1 MTMGIRRRTLRGM
14 AAAMLCAAAAASVQA
29 GVESAADPAGA
40 ASVQAEYEQVVTAC
54 RKLPPDRDRMCV
66 EEAKKKYGELLRSRS

>member
-1 MTMGIRRRTLRGM
+1 MRCRTLLGM
-14 AAAMLCAAAAASVQA
+14 AVAMLCVAAASVQA
-29 GVESAADPAGA
+29 GVDSAAGPAGA